1 MSISEK
7 EVEHVALLARLGLSS
22 EQKKRFATELS
33 RILELVSELQEADT
47 ADVPET
53 SQVTGLRNVVRPDE
67 VRPSLSRETF
77 LKNAPA
83 SQADQLKVKGIF
95 S

>member
-7 EVEHVALLARLGLSS
+7 EVEHVALLARLGLTP
-22 EQKKRFATELS
+22 EQKKKFATELS

-53 SQVTGLRNVVRPDE
+53 SQVTGLRNVARPDE